1 MLVMGDVNAA
11 TCRKLFEDQFTLSTT
26 VNDTSA
32 VVDLSVSVR
41 TYKFTCVLMRRK
53 QISRFLR
60 AGFVAFPA
68 HFYAGFHLADI
79 RQTLRG
85 LRALRG
91 LQCYRKS
98 RQIKILLSFM

>member
-1 MLVMGDVNAA
+1 MGDVNAA

-32 VVDLSVSVR
+32 VVDLSASVR
-41 TYKFTCVLMRRK
+41 TYNLHVCSCGVNSCRV
-53 QISRFLR
+53 FLR

-68 HFYAGFHLADI
+68 HFYAGFHLEDI